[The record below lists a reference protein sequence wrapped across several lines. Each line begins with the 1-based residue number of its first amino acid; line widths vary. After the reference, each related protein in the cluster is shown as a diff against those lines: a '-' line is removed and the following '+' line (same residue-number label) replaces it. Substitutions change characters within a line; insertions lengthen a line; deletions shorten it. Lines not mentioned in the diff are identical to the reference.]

1 MGLIATRCPD
11 LGWIPVYVEPSAS
24 PESSLSNCNGVQA
37 ALAAVERSGFFGG
50 GGMSIDSVRAVVV
63 EVDYYGGTSRRR
75 QLAPDSALA
84 ITIDLV
90 TRVPNVLVLLPGPRG
105 ETDVSW
111 VQEGLRY

>member
-1 MGLIATRCPD
+1 
-11 LGWIPVYVEPSAS
+11 
-24 PESSLSNCNGVQA
+24 
-37 ALAAVERSGFFGG
+37 
-50 GGMSIDSVRAVVV
+50 MSIDSVRAVVV